1 VTVAEL
7 IRELET
13 FQPDSEVLLALLNG
27 GAVNDWNSGRPGV
40 VYWDADAKKVIVEA
54 ESV

>member
-1 VTVAEL
+1 MTAAEL

-13 FQPDSEVLLALLNG
+13 YDPDSEVLVATTDGLG
-27 GAVNDWNSGRPGV
+27 GWQNGRPGV